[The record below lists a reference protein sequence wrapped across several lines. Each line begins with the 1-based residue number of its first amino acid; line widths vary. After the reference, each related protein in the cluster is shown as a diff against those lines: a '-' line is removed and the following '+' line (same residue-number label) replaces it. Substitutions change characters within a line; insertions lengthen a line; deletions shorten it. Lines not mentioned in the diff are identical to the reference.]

1 MKRLGAAIIGCGS
14 IHGVHADAI
23 EASELGR
30 LVCVVDIDKQR
41 AQASAAKYDC
51 RWYVDYLEAIND
63 DEVDVVHICTPH
75 YLHASMAI
83 EAVRAGRHVLVEK
96 PVAISVSQAQEMAQ
110 ESKKHGRYIGV
121 CFQNRFNPES
131 QKAKEIIDSGKI
143 GAVRGIKGV
152 VTWFRTKEY
161 YTQSGWR
168 GRFATEGGGVL
179 INQAIHTLDLMQW
192 LGGGVKAVKGNVSTY
207 LLGDVIEVEDTADA
221 VLFFKN
227 GARGIFYATNCYTT
241 NSPVEIEIDCEK
253 ATLRIYDGTLVMEQG
268 KSRELLV
275 TGKASETA
283 YKSYWGRSHAVLI
296 DEFYRAVL
304 SDDPR
309 HIISV
314 EEGMES
320 LKIID
325 GIYKSSS
332 TGNVININ

>member
-30 LVCVVDIDKQR
+30 LICVVDIVEER
-41 AQASAAKYDC
+41 ARTSAAKYGC
-51 RWYVDYLEAIND
+51 RWYVDYLEAISD

-83 EAVRAGRHVLVEK
+83 EAVRAGKHVLVEK

>member
-30 LVCVVDIDKQR
+30 LICVVDIVEER
-41 AQASAAKYDC
+41 ARASAAKYGC
-51 RWYVDYLEAIND
+51 RWYVDYLEAISD

-83 EAVRAGRHVLVEK
+83 EAVRAGKHVLVEK
-96 PVAISVSQAQEMAQ
+96 PVAISISQAQEMAQ

-121 CFQNRFNPES
+121 CFQNRFNLEA

-143 GAVRGIKGV
+143 GAVKGIKGV

-161 YTQSGWR
+161 YAQSGWR

-192 LGGGVKAVKGNVSTY
+192 LGGGVKAVRGNVSTY
-207 LLGDVIEVEDTADA
+207 LLGDVIEVEDTANA
-221 VLFFKN
+221 ILFFKN

-253 ATLRIYDGTLVMEQG
+253 GRLRIYDGTLIMEQDNSCRCIVNE
-268 KSRELLV
+268 KVRD
-275 TGKASETA
+275 TP
-283 YKSYWGRSHAVLI
+283 YKSYWGKSHAVLI
-296 DEFYRAVL
+296 NEFYQAVL
-304 SDDPR
+304 SGNPAL
-309 HIISV
+309 IISV
-314 EEGMES
+314 EEAMES